1 VEKKSVRAAEQDRP
15 DVAAARYD
23 WRQWQ
28 TTLDPN
34 RLIFLDETGVSTRM
48 TRLYGWGPR
57 SQRVVDPVPHGH
69 WKTITFIAGLRTTGL
84 VVPTVIDGPM
94 NGDVFVAYVQQQ
106 LVRVLKRGDIV
117 VLDNLQAHKRIEA
130 RRAIESVG
138 AQLVLLPPYSPDLN
152 PIEMAFSK
160 IKAELRRREL
170 RTIAEVENA
179 FGECPDWFNRRQCRN
194 FLKHCGYTL
203 QGS

>member
-1 VEKKSVRAAEQDRP
+1 
-15 DVAAARYD
+15 
-23 WRQWQ
+23 
-28 TTLDPN
+28 
-34 RLIFLDETGVSTRM
+34 M

-84 VVPTVIDGPM
+84 VAPTVIDGPIT
-94 NGDVFVAYVQQQ
+94 GDVFVAYVQQQ
-106 LVRVLKRGDIV
+106 LLRVLKRGDIV
-117 VLDNLQAHKRIEA
+117 VLDNLQAHKRVEA

-138 AQLVLLPPYSPDLN
+138 AQLLLLPPYSPDLN

-170 RTIAEVENA
+170 RTITEVEKA
-179 FGECPDWFNRRQCRN
+179 FGECPDWFTRRQCRN

-203 QGS
+203 N